1 MRMKIPNAVVI
12 GKNEYWIR
20 WTSVLPKMR
29 SGEIRYAE
37 KEIWIL
43 RGMER
48 AEAHQVFWH
57 EVVHGIL
64 RDMRRHDLNN
74 EAFVKAFCRRL
85 YKVLEEV

>member
-1 MRMKIPNAVVI
+1 
-12 GKNEYWIR
+12 
-20 WTSVLPKMR
+20 MR

-37 KEIWIL
+37 KEIWLL

-48 AEAHQVFWH
+48 VEAHHVFWH

-85 YKVLEEV
+85 YQVLEGV